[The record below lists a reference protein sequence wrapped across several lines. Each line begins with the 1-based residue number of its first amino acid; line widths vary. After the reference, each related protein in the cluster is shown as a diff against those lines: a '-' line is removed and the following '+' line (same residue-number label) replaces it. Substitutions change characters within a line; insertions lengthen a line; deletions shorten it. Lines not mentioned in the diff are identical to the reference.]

1 MLSFLLGLIVG
12 TILGVTY
19 AAILSAG
26 AIADEKRQHMWKNFN
41 QHEEAEQNSLIL
53 KP

>member
-1 MLSFLLGLIVG
+1 MLNFLLGLIVG
-12 TILGVTY
+12 AILGVTF

-26 AIADEKRQHMWKNFN
+26 AIADEKRQRMWKNFN